1 MARVVIRCE
10 EDLVGQEDITLVRLS
25 LNSFYFLKCFVFIIF
40 RYAYACVSVWEYVH
54 MIAGIWGNLDS
65 SSLQKDSVP
74 RLRALRNWA
83 ISSST

>member
-25 LNSFYFLKCFVFIIF
+25 LNSFYFLKCFVFITF
-40 RYAYACVSVWEYVH
+40 SYAYASVWEYVH
-54 MIAGIWGNLDS
+54 MIAGVWGNLDS
-65 SSLQKDSVP
+65 GSLQKDSVP